1 VEQLGIERFLKAN
14 DLDQFL
20 LVREAKLT
28 AQIETVDPVSTSS
41 PIFDGY
47 LNSLDAEIFIEV
59 QLDNRS
65 PVISFLRDRLYVM
78 LTKLSHYKLLKKTN
92 VFMSLV
98 LVSIPGED
106 PRPSQISRLFTEFQP
121 AITGGLLRIVEIRL
135 TEEDAAGLY
144 EADV

>member
-1 VEQLGIERFLKAN
+1 
-14 DLDQFL
+14 
-20 LVREAKLT
+20 
-28 AQIETVDPVSTSS
+28 
-41 PIFDGY
+41 
-47 LNSLDAEIFIEV
+47 
-59 QLDNRS
+59 
-65 PVISFLRDRLYVM
+65 M
-78 LTKLSHYKLLKKTN
+78 LTKQSHYKLLKKTN
-92 VFMSLV
+92 LIMSLV